1 MSKKPRT
8 LVLFFM
14 TGCPHCEAN
23 KPAWDDACRRMKGKA
38 TIEEHEANDP
48 ETASEGVSSFPTM
61 KLKEGEDEAVLEGA
75 QSSGKEIVERLESE
89 LTKTKKS
96 KTKGGSRRRRVRG
109 RTHRRTRKLLR
120 RTLRNYVS
128 LR

>member
-14 TGCPHCEAN
+14 AGCPHCEAN

-38 TIEEHEANDP
+38 KIEEHEANDP
-48 ETASEGVSSFPTM
+48 ETASEGVTSFPTM
-61 KLKEGEDEAVLEGA
+61 KLKEGDKEAVLEGK
-75 QSSGKEIVERLESE
+75 QSSGKEIVDKLEGE
-89 LTKTKKS
+89 LKAKK
-96 KTKGGSRRRRVRG
+96 KGGSRRK
-109 RTHRRTRKLLR
+109 RTHRRLRRKLLH

>member
-1 MSKKPRT
+1 MSKPKT

-23 KPAWDDACRRMKGKA
+23 KPAWEEACTLMKA
-38 TIEEHEANDP
+38 TNPTITIEEHEANDS
-48 ETASEGVSSFPTM
+48 ETASEGVNSFPTM
-61 KLKEGEDEAVLEGA
+61 KLKDGALEAVLEGK
-75 QSSGKEIVERLESE
+75 QSSGKEIVKKLEAD
-89 LTKTKKS
+89 LKK
-96 KTKGGSRRRRVRG
+96 KKKRGGSRH
-109 RTHRRTRKLLR
+109 RTHRRTNRLRRKLLH